1 MLILLNHAGNLEGIS
16 DLNYDIDKDMVEN
29 NINNLNNNIN
39 TKDSVSLRKCIS
51 HTNNKNKENNK
62 NIDLKNNSLPTNEEL
77 NEVNYQKEINIE
89 LIKEKADL
97 EEFYKNILI
106 KINENYKR
114 REEEMRLHILGM
126 NNHIKYL
133 EQKKK
138 NLENFNYALNTSFMD
153 LKYDIDLNNKNMSEE
168 IESNKNKNNLL
179 TKSLNE
185 SKKKAKIEKDMDQ
198 KEYDKR
204 QRQVAYTLRNQIK
217 TNRETSALAEKQ
229 YNIINKIYQQKI
241 NSIKNKYDMVEA
253 KYKLLQEKI
262 FQNSERGQNSENEFE
277 NIMRGFRERM
287 KQHEQYIVGIKQ
299 MVEGDYDHYE
309 VLKQITQNK
318 NQKFFD
324 DVNETELLLLQF
336 KEEILQAKNNYEKM
350 ILPYINNI
358 INDNGVDN
366 KEDNGGEKNGL
377 DSDEINELCNNL
389 KSDIYLDDKIKQKN
403 NSNNN
408 KEPSKN
414 VKNKKKNKKKK

>member
-16 DLNYDIDKDMVEN
+16 DLNYDIDKNMVEN
-29 NINNLNNNIN
+29 NINNLDNNIN

-51 HTNNKNKENNK
+51 HTNNKNKEKK
-62 NIDLKNNSLPTNEEL
+62 NDSKNNSLPANEEL
-77 NEVNYQKEINIE
+77 NEVNYQKEINIG

-138 NLENFNYALNTSFMD
+138 NLENFNYALNSSFMD
-153 LKYDIDLNNKNMSEE
+153 LKYDIDLNNKNTSEE
-168 IESNKNKNNLL
+168 LESSKNKNKLL
-179 TKSLNE
+179 IKSLNE
-185 SKKKAKIEKDMDQ
+185 SKKKAKIEKDLDQ

-204 QRQVAYTLRNQIK
+204 SRQVAYTLRNQIK

-262 FQNSERGQNSENEFE
+262 FQNSERGLNSENEFE
-277 NIMRGFRERM
+277 NIMKGFRERM
-287 KQHEQYIVGIKQ
+287 KQHEQYVVGIKQ

-350 ILPYINNI
+350 VLPYINNI
-358 INDNGVDN
+358 INDNG
-366 KEDNGGEKNGL
+366 
-377 DSDEINELCNNL
+377 NEVEEN
-389 KSDIYLDDKIKQKN
+389 
-403 NSNNN
+403 
-408 KEPSKN
+408 
-414 VKNKKKNKKKK
+414 

>member
-1 MLILLNHAGNLEGIS
+1 MLILLNHAGSLEGIS
-16 DLNYDIDKDMVEN
+16 DLNYDIDKNMVEN
-29 NINNLNNNIN
+29 NINNLDNNIN
-39 TKDSVSLRKCIS
+39 SKDSVSLRKCIS
-51 HTNNKNKENNK
+51 HTNNKNKENSKK
-62 NIDLKNNSLPTNEEL
+62 NDLKNNSLPANEEL
-77 NEVNYQKEINIE
+77 NEVNYQKEIKIG

-138 NLENFNYALNTSFMD
+138 NLENFNYALNSSFMD
-153 LKYDIDLNNKNMSEE
+153 LKYDIDLNNKNTSEE
-168 IESNKNKNNLL
+168 LESSKNKNKLL
-179 TKSLNE
+179 IKGLNE
-185 SKKKAKIEKDMDQ
+185 SKKKAKIEKDLDQ

-204 QRQVAYTLRNQIK
+204 SRQVAYTLRNQIK

-262 FQNSERGQNSENEFE
+262 FQNSERGLNSENEFE
-277 NIMRGFRERM
+277 NIMKGFRERM

-358 INDNGVDN
+358 INDNG
-366 KEDNGGEKNGL
+366 
-377 DSDEINELCNNL
+377 NEVEEN
-389 KSDIYLDDKIKQKN
+389 
-403 NSNNN
+403 
-408 KEPSKN
+408 
-414 VKNKKKNKKKK
+414 

>member
-16 DLNYDIDKDMVEN
+16 DLNYDIDKNMVEN
-29 NINNLNNNIN
+29 NIKNLNNNIN

-62 NIDLKNNSLPTNEEL
+62 NIGLKNNSLPTNEEL

-106 KINENYKR
+106 KINENCKR

-138 NLENFNYALNTSFMD
+138 NLENFNYTLNTSFMD

-168 IESNKNKNNLL
+168 IASNKNKNNLL
-179 TKSLNE
+179 TKSLKE

-358 INDNGVDN
+358 INDNG
-366 KEDNGGEKNGL
+366 
-377 DSDEINELCNNL
+377 NEVEEN
-389 KSDIYLDDKIKQKN
+389 
-403 NSNNN
+403 
-408 KEPSKN
+408 
-414 VKNKKKNKKKK
+414 

>member
-62 NIDLKNNSLPTNEEL
+62 NNDLKNNSLLTNEEL
-77 NEVNYQKEINIE
+77 NEVNYQKELNIG

-106 KINENYKR
+106 KINENYRR

-138 NLENFNYALNTSFMD
+138 NLENFNYTLNTSFMD

-179 TKSLNE
+179 TKSLKE

-204 QRQVAYTLRNQIK
+204 SRQVAYTLRNQIK

-358 INDNGVDN
+358 INDNG
-366 KEDNGGEKNGL
+366 
-377 DSDEINELCNNL
+377 NEVEEN
-389 KSDIYLDDKIKQKN
+389 
-403 NSNNN
+403 
-408 KEPSKN
+408 
-414 VKNKKKNKKKK
+414 

>member
-16 DLNYDIDKDMVEN
+16 DLNYDIDKNMVEN

-62 NIDLKNNSLPTNEEL
+62 NNDLKNNSLLTNEEL
-77 NEVNYQKEINIE
+77 NEVNYQKELNIG

-138 NLENFNYALNTSFMD
+138 NLENFNYTLNTSFMD

-168 IESNKNKNNLL
+168 IASNKNKNNLL
-179 TKSLNE
+179 IKSLNE

-204 QRQVAYTLRNQIK
+204 SRQVAYTLRNQIK

-358 INDNGVDN
+358 INDNG
-366 KEDNGGEKNGL
+366 
-377 DSDEINELCNNL
+377 NEVEEN
-389 KSDIYLDDKIKQKN
+389 
-403 NSNNN
+403 
-408 KEPSKN
+408 
-414 VKNKKKNKKKK
+414 

>member
-16 DLNYDIDKDMVEN
+16 DLNYDIDKNMVEN

-62 NIDLKNNSLPTNEEL
+62 NNDLKNNSLLTNEEL
-77 NEVNYQKEINIE
+77 NEVNYQKELNIG

-138 NLENFNYALNTSFMD
+138 NLENFNYTLNTSFMD

-168 IESNKNKNNLL
+168 IASNKNKNNLL
-179 TKSLNE
+179 IKSLNE

-204 QRQVAYTLRNQIK
+204 SRQVAYTLRNQIK

-287 KQHEQYIVGIKQ
+287 KQHEQYIVRIK
-299 MVEGDYDHYE
+299 
-309 VLKQITQNK
+309 
-318 NQKFFD
+318 
-324 DVNETELLLLQF
+324 
-336 KEEILQAKNNYEKM
+336 
-350 ILPYINNI
+350 
-358 INDNGVDN
+358 
-366 KEDNGGEKNGL
+366 
-377 DSDEINELCNNL
+377 
-389 KSDIYLDDKIKQKN
+389 
-403 NSNNN
+403 
-408 KEPSKN
+408 
-414 VKNKKKNKKKK
+414 

>member
-1 MLILLNHAGNLEGIS
+1 
-16 DLNYDIDKDMVEN
+16 
-29 NINNLNNNIN
+29 
-39 TKDSVSLRKCIS
+39 
-51 HTNNKNKENNK
+51 
-62 NIDLKNNSLPTNEEL
+62 
-77 NEVNYQKEINIE
+77 
-89 LIKEKADL
+89 
-97 EEFYKNILI
+97 
-106 KINENYKR
+106 
-114 REEEMRLHILGM
+114 
-126 NNHIKYL
+126 
-133 EQKKK
+133 
-138 NLENFNYALNTSFMD
+138 MD

-179 TKSLNE
+179 TKSLKE

-358 INDNGVDN
+358 INDNG
-366 KEDNGGEKNGL
+366 
-377 DSDEINELCNNL
+377 NEVEEN
-389 KSDIYLDDKIKQKN
+389 
-403 NSNNN
+403 
-408 KEPSKN
+408 
-414 VKNKKKNKKKK
+414 

>member
-16 DLNYDIDKDMVEN
+16 DLNYDIDKNMVEN
-29 NINNLNNNIN
+29 NINNLDNNIN

-51 HTNNKNKENNK
+51 HTNNKNKEKK
-62 NIDLKNNSLPTNEEL
+62 NDSKNNSLPANEEL
-77 NEVNYQKEINIE
+77 NEVNYQKEINIG

-138 NLENFNYALNTSFMD
+138 NLENFNYALNSSFMD
-153 LKYDIDLNNKNMSEE
+153 LKYDIDLNNKNTSEE
-168 IESNKNKNNLL
+168 LESSKNKNKLL
-179 TKSLNE
+179 IKSLNE
-185 SKKKAKIEKDMDQ
+185 SKKKAKIEKDLDQ

-204 QRQVAYTLRNQIK
+204 SRQVAYTLRNQIK

-262 FQNSERGQNSENEFE
+262 FQNSERGLNSENEFE
-277 NIMRGFRERM
+277 NIMKGFRERM

-358 INDNGVDN
+358 INDNG
-366 KEDNGGEKNGL
+366 
-377 DSDEINELCNNL
+377 NEVEEN
-389 KSDIYLDDKIKQKN
+389 
-403 NSNNN
+403 
-408 KEPSKN
+408 
-414 VKNKKKNKKKK
+414 

>member
-16 DLNYDIDKDMVEN
+16 DLNYDIDKNMVEN

-39 TKDSVSLRKCIS
+39 TKDSVSIRKCIS

-77 NEVNYQKEINIE
+77 NEVNYQKEINIG

-138 NLENFNYALNTSFMD
+138 NLENFNYALNTNYMD
-153 LKYDIDLNNKNMSEE
+153 LKYDIDLNNKNLSEE
-168 IESNKNKNNLL
+168 IESNKNKNKLL
-179 TKSLNE
+179 INGLND
-185 SKKKAKIEKDMDQ
+185 SKRKAKIEKDLNQ

-204 QRQVAYTLRNQIK
+204 TKQVAYTLRNQIK
-217 TNRETSALAEKQ
+217 TNKETSSLAEKQ
-229 YNIINKIYQQKI
+229 YNIINHIYQQKFI
-241 NSIKNKYDMVEA
+241 NIKNKYDMVGA

-262 FQNSERGQNSENEFE
+262 FQHKDKGFGNIPNSENEFE

-287 KQHEQYIVGIKQ
+287 KQHEEYIISIKQ

-309 VLKQITQNK
+309 VLKQVTQDK

-324 DVNETELLLLQF
+324 EINETEMILLKF
-336 KEEILQAKNNYEKM
+336 KEEILTAKNNYEKL
-350 ILPYINNI
+350 IIPYINSI
-358 INDNGVDN
+358 A
-366 KEDNGGEKNGL
+366 
-377 DSDEINELCNNL
+377 
-389 KSDIYLDDKIKQKN
+389 
-403 NSNNN
+403 NNN
-408 KEPSKN
+408 EKESEE
-414 VKNKKKNKKKK
+414 NKDNNI